1 MERYVIGQTFDQLMS
16 ISVYMKPESQ
26 EWTDFI
32 WLDGSTNLQK
42 VTTEAAK
49 NINISYDSDRN
60 VVLLSSLEEN
70 ENFWGLYRYL
80 IEYHFGLMKLPMPKF
95 VGKRKVLRK
104 TSFKAG
110 EQAVIDNW
118 FVEIHL
124 HFHADCTVKRRPKD
138 APFFDYVF
146 NFNKE

>member
-16 ISVYMKPESQ
+16 VSVYMKPESQ

-49 NINISYDSDRN
+49 NINISFDSDRN
-60 VVLLSSLEEN
+60 AVLLSSLEAS

-80 IEYHFGLMKLPMPKF
+80 IEEHFGLMKYPMPKF
-95 VGKRKVLRK
+95 VGKRKVLRR
-104 TSFKAG
+104 TSFRAG
-110 EQAVIDNW
+110 EQAVIENW
-118 FVEIHL
+118 FIEIHL

-138 APFFDYVF
+138 APLFDYVF

>member
-1 MERYVIGQTFDQLMS
+1 MLGQTFDQLMS
-16 ISVYMKPESQ
+16 ISVYMKSESQ
-26 EWTDFI
+26 EWSDFI

-49 NINISYDSDRN
+49 NINIYDSDKN
-60 VVLLSSLEEN
+60 AVLLSSFEAN
-70 ENFWGLYRYL
+70 ENFWGLYRFL
-80 IEYHFGLMKLPMPKF
+80 IEEHFGLMKYPMPQF

-124 HFHADCTVKRRPKD
+124 HFHADCTVKRTPKD
-138 APFFDYVF
+138 ASLFDYVF

>member
-1 MERYVIGQTFDQLMS
+1 
-16 ISVYMKPESQ
+16 
-26 EWTDFI
+26 
-32 WLDGSTNLQK
+32 
-42 VTTEAAK
+42 
-49 NINISYDSDRN
+49 
-60 VVLLSSLEEN
+60 VLLSSLEAN

-80 IEYHFGLMKLPMPKF
+80 IEYHFGLMKRPMPKF

-124 HFHADCTVKRRPKD
+124 HFHADCTVKRTPND
-138 APFFDYVF
+138 APLFDYVF
-146 NFNKE
+146 KFNKE